1 LRTAPLA
8 LFALGLAACTA
19 SPVADLQPGTR
30 PALDT
35 DEAGIWMAVDG
46 IEERWRTSGHR
57 LHDPAL
63 DAYLHRIACRLSP
76 EHCQGLRVYVME
88 HPYFN
93 AAMMPN
99 GAMEVWTGTLLRVAD
114 ESQLATVIGHE
125 LAHFER
131 RHTLQ
136 QWRSI
141 RSKATLS
148 QVVNTVGG
156 GLIGLATD
164 VALRTSV
171 LAFSREQERE
181 ADALGLAR
189 LPAAGYDARDGAEVW
204 QLVVDEDRH
213 IETPA
218 AAVFLSTHPTPAD
231 RLASL
236 QTLAADLPQPS
247 ARPAEGPGLAEVIA
261 PHRLAWLEREIRR
274 QEPAATAWLLDELF
288 ARGPADAQ
296 LHFARGELL
305 RRSGSAG
312 DREGAVAA
320 YKASVELPDPPTEA
334 WRSLG
339 LMLDQLGRKDEA
351 RVALATYLREAPD
364 AADAP
369 LIATMIEGMP

>member
-1 LRTAPLA
+1 MAV
-8 LFALGLAACTA
+8 GLAACA
-19 SPVADLQPGTR
+19 AGPVADLEPGTR

-63 DAYLHRIACRLSP
+63 EAYLHGIACQLSP
-76 EHCQGLRVYVME
+76 SHCQGVRVYVME

-114 ESQLATVIGHE
+114 ENQLATVIGHE

-141 RSKATLS
+141 RSKAALS

-156 GLIGLATD
+156 GWIGLATD
-164 VALRTSV
+164 IALRTSV

-204 QLVVDEDRH
+204 QLVVDEERH
-213 IETPA
+213 SEKPA
-218 AAVFLSTHPTPAD
+218 AAVFLSTHPTPPD

-236 QTLAADLPQPS
+236 RKLAADLPEPS
-247 ARPAEGPGLAEVIA
+247 AQGGEGRGLAELIA

-274 QEPAATAWLLDELF
+274 QEPAATGWLLDELF
-288 ARGPADAQ
+288 ARGGPADAE

-305 RRSGSAG
+305 RRTGSAG
-312 DREGAVAA
+312 DRENAVAA
-320 YKASVELPDPPTEA
+320 YEASLEQPDPPTEV

-339 LMLDQLGRKDEA
+339 LVLGQLGRKDAA
-351 RVALATYLREAPD
+351 RVALATYLRQAPD

>member
-1 LRTAPLA
+1 MAVL
-8 LFALGLAACTA
+8 ALGLAACA
-19 SPVADLQPGTR
+19 SGPVADLEPGMR

-57 LHDPAL
+57 LHDPVL
-63 DAYLHRIACRLSP
+63 EAYLHGIACRLSP

-99 GAMEVWTGTLLRVAD
+99 GAMQVWTGTLLRVAD

-164 VALRTSV
+164 VALMTSV

-181 ADALGLAR
+181 ADTLGLAR
-189 LPAAGYDARDGAEVW
+189 LPAAGYDARAGAEVW
-204 QLVVDEDRH
+204 QLVVDEERH
-213 IETPA
+213 IEKPGG
-218 AAVFLSTHPTPAD
+218 AVFLSTHPTPPD

-236 QTLAADLPQPS
+236 RALAASLPPPTRRPGAGDGPS
-247 ARPAEGPGLAEVIA
+247 LAEVMA
-261 PHRLAWLEREIRR
+261 PHRLAWLKREIRR

-288 ARGPADAQ
+288 ARAPADAE
-296 LHFARGELL
+296 LHFVRGELHRL
-305 RRSGSAG
+305 KGSAS
-312 DREGAVAA
+312 DREAAVAA
-320 YKASVELPDPPTEA
+320 YEASLEQPDPPVEA

-339 LMLDQLGRKDEA
+339 LVLGQLGRKDEA